1 MASFDFSCDLL
12 RSFAAISSS
21 GTHWRNVANRTSANL
36 LMYGNPGHF
45 CLATHFVSPLH
56 PVPPNDTPKMAIFI
70 QGMRNMLRSLQKM
83 LSFKCLIINTVSL
96 VTVSQRGSHFPA
108 RNGRRWSPQG
118 AFEGQTLT
126 FAVGILVIDSQLT
139 LSRGGEW

>member
-96 VTVSQRGSHFPA
+96 VTVCQRRLHVAPAVAEAMVGRLTTIPLTNLAPFSDLCINMAFPA
-108 RNGRRWSPQG
+108 M
-118 AFEGQTLT
+118 LC
-126 FAVGILVIDSQLT
+126 
-139 LSRGGEW
+139 GGN